1 MTVSSAELTG
11 LLGEILGEAHGWH
24 VKKIYQPDDALLVFS
39 FHESKRRLFICAAP
53 GLGRIYL
60 TSVRE
65 KMDETPAPFAQQL
78 RKHLSGERFF
88 GFAKEKGERL
98 FALLIGQKQVWV
110 RLFGQ
115 SGFLLCEGDGTILG
129 SAGFADAP
137 RPGGVFSPPAPAG
150 FDEEPVHVKGSL
162 CAAIEARYADKGE
175 AARLEQERHVI
186 IAAANAELK
195 KIRNLIAGLER
206 DRVKLQGFAA
216 YKEYGG
222 LCRTYYHELKRG
234 LSEIMLTDPA
244 TGEAV
249 TIPLSPELSPKENV
263 EALYRK
269 YKKYVTGM
277 AKLEKT
283 LTTARGRQ
291 AFLEEK
297 IAAARSAK
305 AVEELG
311 VPSAK
316 KPKKE
321 KPAPK
326 DSEGSTFRKFISADG
341 YDMFVGRNDRQ
352 NDELVKMGK
361 GNDLWFHI
369 RDFPGSHVLVRMKKG
384 GDIPRG
390 TIEEAARLAVK
401 FSSRAKD
408 GKGTVVY
415 THVKYLKKPKGAAP
429 GKVLVLREKTLSV
442 SL

>member
-24 VKKIYQPDDALLVFS
+24 VKKIYQPDEASLVFS
-39 FHESKRRLFICAAP
+39 FNESKRRLFVSAAP

-60 TSVRE
+60 TSVHE
-65 KMDETPAPFAQQL
+65 KMDEAPLLYAQQL

-98 FALLIGQKQVWV
+98 FALLIGQKQLWV

-115 SGFLLCEGDGTILG
+115 SGFLLCEGDGTVLG

-137 RPGGVFSPPAPAG
+137 RPGQVFSPPPPAG
-150 FDEEPVHVKGSL
+150 FDEEPVDVEGSL
-162 CAAIEARYADKGE
+162 CDAIEARYAEKGE
-175 AARLEQERHVI
+175 KAKLEKERRDI
-186 IAAANAELK
+186 IAAATAEFK
-195 KIRNLIAGLER
+195 KVKNLIAGLER
-206 DRVKLQGFAA
+206 DREKLHGFAV

-234 LSEIMLTDPA
+234 SSAITLTDPA
-244 TGEAV
+244 TGGEV

-263 EALYRK
+263 EGLYKK

-277 AKLEKT
+277 AKLEKA
-283 LTTARGRQ
+283 LSTARERQ
-291 AFLEEK
+291 AFLEER
-297 IAAARSAK
+297 IAAARSANT
-305 AVEELG
+305 VEELG
-311 VPSAK
+311 VPAAK

-326 DSEGSTFRKFISADG
+326 DSEGATFRKFISADG

-369 RDFPGSHVLVRMKKG
+369 RDFPGSHVLVRVKKG
-384 GDIPRG
+384 GDVPRG

-415 THVKYLKKPKGAAP
+415 THIKYLKKPKGAAP

-442 SL
+442 TL

>member
-11 LLGEILGEAHGWH
+11 LLSEILGEAHGWH
-24 VKKIYQPDDALLVFS
+24 VKKIYQPDDASLVFS
-39 FHESKRRLFICAAP
+39 FNESKRRLFVCAAS
-53 GLGRIYL
+53 GLGRIHL
-60 TSVRE
+60 TSVHE

-98 FALLIGQKQVWV
+98 FALLIGQKQLWV

-115 SGFLLCEGDGTILG
+115 SGFLLCEGDGTVLG

-137 RPGGVFSPPAPAG
+137 RPGERFSPPPPAG
-150 FDEEPVHVKGSL
+150 FDEEPVHVEGSL
-162 CAAIEARYADKGE
+162 CAAIEARYAEKGE
-175 AARLEQERHVI
+175 SARLERERRVI
-186 IAAANAELK
+186 ITAASAELK
-195 KIRNLIAGLER
+195 KIKNLIAGLER

-216 YKEYGG
+216 YKGYGG

-234 LSEIMLTDPA
+234 LSTITLTDPS

-277 AKLEKT
+277 AKLEKA
-283 LTTARGRQ
+283 LTAARGRQ
-291 AFLEEK
+291 AFLEER
-297 IAAARSAK
+297 IAAARSANT
-305 AVEELG
+305 VEELG
-311 VPSAK
+311 VSATK
-316 KPKKE
+316 KPRKE

-326 DSEGSTFRKFISADG
+326 DSEGATFRKFVSADG
-341 YDMFVGRNDRQ
+341 YDMYVGRNDRQ

-384 GDIPRG
+384 EDIPRG